1 MFNQN
6 NSNFYKY
13 LYNLKQTRLRSF
25 DIASET
31 TTTGT
36 RAMITSIKNITTRR
50 KIALIR
56 AIVVTTVVAVVG
68 TSILVVVVDLSASVV
83 PGRIIDIVITNVTV
97 IVFQSGIVIIF
108 VFFHGWLV

>member
-1 MFNQN
+1 M
-6 NSNFYKY
+6 
-13 LYNLKQTRLRSF
+13 KQTRLRSF
-25 DIASET
+25 DIASGT
-31 TTTGT
+31 TTPGT

-50 KIALIR
+50 NIALIR
-56 AIVVTTVVAVVG
+56 AIVVTTVVALVVVG